1 MLKSFNEPR
10 QNYVMSQAEAL
21 TKINYTYMGKMDIV
35 DDFYVSDWQAAKKI
49 YHAMEFGINP
59 EDYGMSRDNLKLI
72 EKHGLTRYVRMGKPL
87 PPTNLVKAYQC
98 ALKDFCEKAKANDST
113 YNSRGEQ
120 LSHQAKSYIKK
131 DSNIIIT
138 FKKSTEDL
146 ITGGAY
152 GERSYINF
160 LETKVLGKLNK

>member
-72 EKHGLTRYVRMGKPL
+72 EKHGLTRCFL
-87 PPTNLVKAYQC
+87 
-98 ALKDFCEKAKANDST
+98 LK
-113 YNSRGEQ
+113 
-120 LSHQAKSYIKK
+120 
-131 DSNIIIT
+131 
-138 FKKSTEDL
+138 
-146 ITGGAY
+146 
-152 GERSYINF
+152 RSSC
-160 LETKVLGKLNK
+160 